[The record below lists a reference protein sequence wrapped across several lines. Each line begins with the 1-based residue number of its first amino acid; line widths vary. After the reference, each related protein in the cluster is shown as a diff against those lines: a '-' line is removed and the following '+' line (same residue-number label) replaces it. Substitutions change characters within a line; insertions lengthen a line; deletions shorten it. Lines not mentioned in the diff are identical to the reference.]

1 MRAAVTSTIAAA
13 VPLVP
18 RLCPGN
24 KEYCPNV
31 DIDAYVMAH
40 TAEWQRLEQLTKRRR
55 HLSGSE
61 VDELVGLYQRVA
73 THLSAVRVAAG
84 DPALVARLSTLV
96 ARARVAVT
104 GAHTPAWRDIGRFA
118 LVSFPVTA
126 YRARWWWL
134 GSAIGSLAVALV
146 CGWWIARSPRV
157 QLGIAPPAQLR
168 QLVGQDFRGYYSQYA
183 ATSFAAKVWTNN
195 VWVAAQSLLFGIL
208 LGIPTLIVLL
218 QNALNIGV
226 DGGLMI
232 AYGRGPEFFG
242 LILPHGLLEL
252 TAVFLAAGA
261 GLRLG
266 WCIIDPG
273 PRPRGRALAEEG
285 RATIGLAL
293 GLIVVLLVSGV
304 IEAFVTPSS
313 LPTWARILIGA
324 AAESAFLAYVIVLG
338 RRGLRAGLSGD
349 IEAAPDVLPVTG

>member
-1 MRAAVTSTIAAA
+1 MDV
-13 VPLVP
+13 
-18 RLCPGN
+18 
-24 KEYCPNV
+24 
-31 DIDAYVMAH
+31 DAYVMAH
-40 TAEWQRLEQLTKRRR
+40 AAEWQRLEHLVRRR
-55 HLSGSE
+55 RRLSGPE
-61 VDELVGLYQRVA
+61 VDELVSLYQRVT
-73 THLSAVRVAAG
+73 THLSAVRAAAH

-96 ARARVAVT
+96 ARARAAVT

-134 GSAIGSLAVALV
+134 GSALGSLALALLA
-146 CGWWIARSPRV
+146 GWWIARSPRV
-157 QLGIAPPAQLR
+157 QIGIAPPAQIR
-168 QLVGQDFRGYYSQYA
+168 QLVGQEFRGYYSQYA

-195 VWVAAQSLLFGIL
+195 AWVAAQSLIFGIV
-208 LGIPTLIVLL
+208 LGIPTLVVLAG
-218 QNALNIGV
+218 NALNIGV
-226 DGGLMI
+226 DGGLMF

-242 LILPHGLLEL
+242 LVLPHGLLEL

-273 PRPRGRALAEEG
+273 RRPRGQALAEEG

-304 IEAFVTPSS
+304 IEAFVTPSP
-313 LPTWARILIGA
+313 LPTWARILIGVC
-324 AAESAFLAYVIVLG
+324 AETAFLTYVIVLG
-338 RRGLRAGLSGD
+338 RRGLRAGRSGD
-349 IEAAPDVLPVTG
+349 IEAAPDTLPVAG